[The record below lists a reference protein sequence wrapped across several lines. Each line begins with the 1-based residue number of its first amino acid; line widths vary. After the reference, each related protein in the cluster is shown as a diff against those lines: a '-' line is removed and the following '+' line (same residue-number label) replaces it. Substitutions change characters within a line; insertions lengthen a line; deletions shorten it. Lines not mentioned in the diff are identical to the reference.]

1 MNGPGAEILHGNGAP
16 ALSRGI
22 IHNRRGMIRN
32 ELSVYGGTAL
42 FGVLVAL
49 ALARPFP
56 ARGAPDAPETPK
68 MLLLREADLDALHHR
83 VYEQVGPEVWEYTVK
98 PEFLRAITLETVR
111 STGNLWPE
119 EKDVVDWVRDHPE
132 EARTI
137 MRDLGARFER
147 AGGGAP

>member
-1 MNGPGAEILHGNGAP
+1 MRTKAAAAAVAA
-16 ALSRGI
+16 AL
-22 IHNRRGMIRN
+22 
-32 ELSVYGGTAL
+32 
-42 FGVLVAL
+42 GVLATPAHAAL
-49 ALARPFP
+49 ELWSY
-56 ARGAPDAPETPK
+56 DT
-68 MLLLREADLDALHHR
+68 
-83 VYEQVGPEVWEYTVK
+83 
-98 PEFLRAITLETVR
+98 EFLRAITLETVR